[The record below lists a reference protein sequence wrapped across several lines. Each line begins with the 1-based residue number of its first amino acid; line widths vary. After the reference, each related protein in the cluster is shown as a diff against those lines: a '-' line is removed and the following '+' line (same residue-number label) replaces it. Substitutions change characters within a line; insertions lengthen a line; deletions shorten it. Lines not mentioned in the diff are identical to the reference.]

1 MRAKFLGA
9 LLLGAWLALVLIGSA
24 HAADWR
30 TVSADETT
38 QIYVDASSVALHG
51 AAREAVV
58 LVNYP
63 SGRTLG
69 DDWFPHRSE
78 IVRYRLACSTGEAG
92 LKSWA
97 FKAGELGSGE
107 TVWKGNQ
114 LAPVL
119 SKPAGDS
126 VEGRLLAQLC
136 TGFVTGSLR

>member
-1 MRAKFLGA
+1 MRAKTLGT
-9 LLLGAWLALVLIGSA
+9 LLLGAWLALVLIGGA

-38 QIYVDASSVALHG
+38 QVYLDESSVALHG
-51 AAREAVV
+51 SAREAVV

-78 IVRYRLACSTGEAG
+78 VVRYRLACSTGEAG

-97 FKAGELGSGE
+97 FRTGELGGGE
-107 TVWKGNQ
+107 TVWKGHQ
-114 LAPVL
+114 PAPVL
-119 SKPAGDS
+119 SKPADDS
-126 VEGRLLAQLC
+126 VESRLLAQLC
-136 TGFVTGSLR
+136 SAFVTGSLR